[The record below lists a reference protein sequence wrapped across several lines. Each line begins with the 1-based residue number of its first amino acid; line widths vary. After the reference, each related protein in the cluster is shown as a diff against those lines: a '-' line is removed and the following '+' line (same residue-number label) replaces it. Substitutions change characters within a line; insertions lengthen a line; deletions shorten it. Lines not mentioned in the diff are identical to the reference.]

1 VRIIQ
6 ATALACIGAATLLV
20 SACAQAVPTT
30 SNSKGTIEAG
40 GQAPVV
46 ANTKP
51 ADVPVSIVTEISP
64 NGTVVWLDAEF
75 VTTEPGSRRVHA
87 TSDKKRT
94 AKFAT
99 NAVFLSTEG
108 CDPQKP
114 EPLGVDADG
123 LGTVPCTRMA
133 YAAMTPYWVQY
144 APSIFF
150 NDQGEVV
157 KMTNHQ

>member
-1 VRIIQ
+1 MRIIK
-6 ATALACIGAATLLV
+6 ATALACVGVATLLA
-20 SACAQAVPTT
+20 SACAQAAPTT
-30 SNSKGTIEAG
+30 SGTTGTIGAG
-40 GQAPVV
+40 GQEAVV

-51 ADVPVSIVTEISP
+51 ADVPVSIVTEVSP
-64 NGTVVWLDAEF
+64 NGTVEWLDAEF

-87 TSDKKRT
+87 TSETKRT
-94 AKFAT
+94 AKFAP

-114 EPLGVDADG
+114 APLGVDEQG

-157 KMTNHQ
+157 KMANHQ